1 MATTIQERQLAPTHE
16 HNGATPAT
24 AATPVEWGN
33 SAPLALAGFAVTTF
47 MLSMINANFISAGV
61 EPAVFGVA
69 LMFGGITQL
78 LAGLIQLRTGNTFA
92 GVLFSR
98 IRRVLAV
105 AVRDRRV
112 LPEGDTGQSGRARAR
127 AVPLRV
133 RVLRHL
139 DDARVVPHQRNRGD
153 GAGAAH
159 RRLLHAWRGQLR
171 GAHRP
176 RAHRRVPGPGCRR
189 AGPVS
194 LLRGD
199 L

>member
-1 MATTIQERQLAPTHE
+1 
-16 HNGATPAT
+16 
-24 AATPVEWGN
+24 
-33 SAPLALAGFAVTTF
+33 
-47 MLSMINANFISAGV
+47 MLSMINANFISKGV

-92 GVLFSR
+92 GVLFSGFGAFWLSLFAIAEFFLKAIPPDQVGHALGLFLYAFGFFVISMTIASFR
-98 IRRVLAV
+98 TNVI
-105 AVRDRRV
+105 
-112 LPEGDTGQSGRARAR
+112 
-127 AVPLRV
+127 
-133 RVLRHL
+133 
-139 DDARVVPHQRNRGD
+139 VVD
-153 GAGAAH
+153 GAAAAH

-189 AGPVS
+189 AGPVP